1 MDPVE
6 KKSEVPSPK
15 SPARQPEDALTSS
28 GDLVKITFRL
38 PEDDQAG
45 WVETEGLWAKNL
57 GDGRYRIDNVP
68 FFLYGVS
75 LDDIVS
81 AEDVDGLLVFRE
93 VISPG
98 GHSTYRVYIPE
109 PDTAV
114 AAGLDE
120 RLAEILALGASLER
134 ANRRLI
140 AIDVPPDADIGAIYK
155 MLEAGEDATLWEFEE
170 GHFGRLDT

>member
-1 MDPVE
+1 M
-6 KKSEVPSPK
+6 
-15 SPARQPEDALTSS
+15 
-28 GDLVKITFRL
+28 
-38 PEDDQAG
+38 
-45 WVETEGLWAKNL
+45 
-57 GDGRYRIDNVP
+57 P
-68 FFLYGVS
+68 FLLYGVS

-81 AEDVDGLLVFRE
+81 AEDVDGLPSIFVRSFL
-93 VISPG
+93 PG
-98 GHSTYRVYIPE
+98 GHSTYRVFIQE

-140 AIDVPPDADIGAIYK
+140 AIDVPPDADIDAIYK
-155 MLEAGEDATLWEFEE
+155 MLEAGEDATLWQFEE